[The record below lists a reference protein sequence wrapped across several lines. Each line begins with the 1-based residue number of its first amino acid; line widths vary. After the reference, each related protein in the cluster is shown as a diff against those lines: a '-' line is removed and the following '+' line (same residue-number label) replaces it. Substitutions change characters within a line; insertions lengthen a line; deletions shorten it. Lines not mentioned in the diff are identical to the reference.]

1 MERFANTCEFCDGD
15 INKCIDPYEYMDSQE
30 RFDKISLTDKEDFY
44 THSNIEKITNPIYKH
59 AKKIGKKFKMKILG
73 KYPNFYR

>member
-1 MERFANTCEFCDGD
+1 
-15 INKCIDPYEYMDSQE
+15 MDSWE
-30 RFDKISLTDKEDFY
+30 RFDKTSLTDKEDFY